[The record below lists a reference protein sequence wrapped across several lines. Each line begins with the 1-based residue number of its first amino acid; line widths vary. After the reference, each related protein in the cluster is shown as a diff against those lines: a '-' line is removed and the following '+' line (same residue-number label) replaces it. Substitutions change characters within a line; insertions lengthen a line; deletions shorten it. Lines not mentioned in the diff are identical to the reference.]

1 MEERRNAPNRIKAD
15 VQVDYLGTHVVL
27 YHRVLN
33 LSIGGICIESPS
45 VEAVGK
51 VVRLS
56 LNFPDLHRSIDVE
69 GEVVWANQEP
79 PQDMGIRFREL
90 SDADKETI
98 RAYVQLEGKKGGGSH
113 GKP

>member
-56 LNFPDLHRSIDVE
+56 LNFPDLHRS
-69 GEVVWANQEP
+69 GRRFPSNRQYPPSFRKSNTANLMPE
-79 PQDMGIRFREL
+79 I
-90 SDADKETI
+90 
-98 RAYVQLEGKKGGGSH
+98 
-113 GKP
+113 